1 MARMKWLGIAAL
13 LAISA
18 LGNPVKL
25 YLKDGNYQIVNEYQ
39 VVSGDD
45 GMPDRVRYLSAER
58 SGDWEVI
65 PLELVD
71 LDRTKKEIEENQAK
85 TALETRL
92 DREEDE
98 AIRHEKRLAASVPE
112 DTGVYYLRGEMMQP
126 LDQADVVV
134 VSDKTRTLL
143 RTLTEIG
150 VIIFTTQ
157 HTPAPILSRKNTME
171 VDGVTAKFRIEGGE
185 RPEFFF
191 RLANQDGFALVR
203 LAPKRNSRVVETV
216 SIAPVTDELS
226 ATRDAVATFTK
237 QYSEFL
243 YKIWPEEN
251 LPPGEY
257 ALVEFEDAQGHLQVW
272 DFGVD
277 EAR

>member
-1 MARMKWLGIAAL
+1 MSLMKWLWVAAL

-25 YLKDGNYQIVNEYQ
+25 YLKDGDYQIVNEYQ
-39 VVSGDD
+39 VVRGDD
-45 GMPDRVRYLSAER
+45 GMPDRVKYLSAER

-65 PLELVD
+65 PLEMVD
-71 LDRTKKEIEENQAK
+71 LDRTKKEIAENEAK
-85 TALETRL
+85 TALEARL
-92 DREEDE
+92 DREEEE

-134 VSDKTRTLL
+134 ANDKTRTLL

-150 VIIFTTQ
+150 VVVLTTQ
-157 HTPAPILSRKNTME
+157 HQPVPIMSRKNTLE
-171 VDGVTAKFRIEGGE
+171 VDGAAAKFRIEGGE
-185 RPEFFF
+185 QPEFFF

-203 LAPKRNSRVVETV
+203 LETKKSSRVVETME
-216 SIAPVTDELS
+216 IAPVTNEIS
-226 ATRDAVATFTK
+226 AKRDRVATFTK
-237 QYSEFL
+237 QHSEFL
-243 YKIWPEEN
+243 YKIWPEEV

-257 ALVEFEDAQGHLQVW
+257 ALVEYEDTNGYLQVW

-277 EAR
+277 